1 MRYVL
6 HRVSYEDR
14 DLETID
20 PVDPLRVSR
29 AQLVFEQGEHSVQPG
44 T

>member
-6 HRVSYEDR
+6 HRVPYEDR
-14 DLETID
+14 DLEKIG
-20 PVDPLRVSR
+20 PVEPLLVSR
-29 AQLVFEQGEHSVQPG
+29 AQILFEHGEHSVQPG